1 MTQDTAVKL
10 MIDLDIRPNPL
21 ISAEACHDI
30 AKALERMWQVGYE
43 EAQLVQRAERP
54 VSKFSKSGELIESY
68 RSISNAA
75 RRHKV
80 SRECISC
87 AISGKQKTAAG
98 FIWRYAETG

>member
-1 MTQDTAVKL
+1 MTADTAVKQMML
-10 MIDLDIRPNPL
+10 LDIIPSESIPE
-21 ISAEACHDI
+21 EARGFVAMC
-30 AKALERMWQVGYE
+30 LQRMWQVGYE

-98 FIWRYAETG
+98 FVWRYAEVG